1 MMKRQTKPYLSKDQ
15 PTHCIPI
22 KQVNQVKLECT
33 FPISSSPPNDFM
45 NNLEKRIGVYHQ
57 QKSVF

>member
-1 MMKRQTKPYLSKDQ
+1 MKRQTPAYLTKDRNK
-15 PTHCIPI
+15 HCIPI
-22 KQVNQVKLECT
+22 KQANQVKLECT

-57 QKSVF
+57 QKHVF